1 MLSCSGVTSN
11 VGADTGEA
19 GGGLLV
25 AGERGPRAGLDG
37 AGGGDDLRIA
47 ARRLCAA
54 LSGRAKNGG
63 LRRRLVDEVGVC

>member
-1 MLSCSGVTSN
+1 MSCRGVTSK
-11 VGADTGEA
+11 VDADTGEA

-25 AGERGPRAGLDG
+25 AGERGPRDGLDG

-54 LSGRAKNGG
+54 LSGRAKK
-63 LRRRLVDEVGVC
+63 ES